1 MPHDAETSDR
11 PASAPREPTDSV
23 QALVTVALA
32 AYLVGLVLAIA
43 ANGTSG
49 TSALLGTIK
58 GRVFAPLLQPAWL
71 DLGFD
76 QRLTYG
82 IDDDADHDLVITVR
96 GRGGAP
102 LRFPG
107 ARSGEQAARW
117 RRLART
123 IAAGGV
129 DGDGSVVAAGVGQ
142 GAFAALGVDD
152 VLVRVERLPQPDRAG
167 AGGTSAVRAYAAR
180 VRRVDGETQL
190 VRDEPRGEV
199 APLVRPQEASP

>member
-1 MPHDAETSDR
+1 MPHDAETGEL
-11 PASAPREPTDSV
+11 PARAPREPAESV
-23 QALVTVALA
+23 RAFVTVALA
-32 AYLVGLVLAIA
+32 AYLVGLVLGIA
-43 ANGTSG
+43 ANGSSG
-49 TSALLGTIK
+49 TSVLLGTIK
-58 GRVFAPLLQPAWL
+58 GRLFAPLLQPAWL

-82 IDDDADHDLVITVR
+82 IDDDADHDLVITAR
-96 GRGGAP
+96 GRAAP

-107 ARSGEQAARW
+107 TRSGEQAARW

-123 IAAGGV
+123 IAVGGV

-142 GAFAALGVDD
+142 GAFAAFGVDD
-152 VLVRVERLPQPDRAG
+152 VFVRVERFPQPDRAG
-167 AGGTSAVRAYAAR
+167 GGGTSAVRAHAAR

-199 APLVRPQEASP
+199 APLVRPREAAP